1 MNSKKLLKYLLFLFI
16 GIIVVISISLS
27 SIILYQKYN
36 SYLTSQNNHPIESKT
51 DTISYTKELKGG
63 LFGDKDELS
72 ASLKWKD
79 EYMYYRIFFKGDNY
93 KKIKKTPNYDDY
105 QITINFKD
113 KDAFSMASIKIN
125 KKDLVNYELGIY
137 SSFQH
142 EGKIKLD
149 KSSFLSIIRLD
160 SHSNFL
166 YN

>member
-1 MNSKKLLKYLLFLFI
+1 ML
-16 GIIVVISISLS
+16 IIVSISIG
-27 SIILYQKYN
+27 SIFFYNKYKTEILPQEKSN
-36 SYLTSQNNHPIESKT
+36 ENKN
-51 DTISYTKELKGG
+51 DTTTYRKELKGG
-63 LFGDKDELS
+63 ILGESDELQ
-72 ASLKWKD
+72 ANLKWKD
-79 EYMYYRIFFKGDNY
+79 EYMYYRIFFKGENY
-93 KKIKKTPNYDDY
+93 KKIKKTPNYDNY

-113 KDAFSMASIKIN
+113 KDVFSMASIKIN

-149 KSSFLSIIRLD
+149 KSSFLSIVRID